1 MKEYQHIY
9 IYVQYILFM
18 YTYFYNMKIY
28 ICIRI
33 NDSQGFYREKCF
45 LGQKLNRSILFR
57 GKLAKLQSK
66 TSFVWLNLLQ
76 KIQTATQAEKCKK
89 NSIVIMDW

>member
-1 MKEYQHIY
+1 
-9 IYVQYILFM
+9 
-18 YTYFYNMKIY
+18 
-28 ICIRI
+28 
-33 NDSQGFYREKCF
+33 
-45 LGQKLNRSILFR
+45 LNRSILFR

-89 NSIVIMDW
+89 KLYINHGLVGFEWNSMEFLLDNANAFEFSWAFLSPLPKITKRNYT